1 MRGQVL
7 SAQGLGRRDSAGS
20 YKFPSRN
27 IFEDICHFCLDSKNR
42 QIYLNIK
49 IDLSVFA
56 VKTKMTNIFKNV
68 SGRKLVRS
76 CRVPAT
82 ETLSR
87 KNLASHFCAGK

>member
-27 IFEDICHFCLDSKNR
+27 IFEDICHFCLDGKNR

-49 IDLSVFA
+49 LC
-56 VKTKMTNIFKNV
+56 V
-68 SGRKLVRS
+68 SNNGS
-76 CRVPAT
+76 
-82 ETLSR
+82 
-87 KNLASHFCAGK
+87 